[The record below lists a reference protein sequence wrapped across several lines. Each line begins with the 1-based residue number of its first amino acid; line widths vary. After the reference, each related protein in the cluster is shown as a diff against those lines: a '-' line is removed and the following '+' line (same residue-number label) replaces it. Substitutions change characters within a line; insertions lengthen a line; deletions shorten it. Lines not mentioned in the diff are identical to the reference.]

1 MTDSTFDEFACRL
14 PVRKHA
20 KAWHAFLAL
29 VCLASLLPFLAFPV
43 AQYVIPGTDTALNII
58 VIMTFVGANFHVAST
73 AWFYS
78 DRSMYAHFGAQP
90 LRYLILP
97 GLLIAG
103 SAAAFQFAS
112 PSTRGYLLVAFFCWQ
127 LWHYQKQNLGLLSFV
142 AAGTDGVPVSAWE
155 RRTLGLSAVAGI
167 AGFFS
172 LYYVGLPERSAEFQ
186 VLHRLG
192 AVLYALVPFAFC
204 VAVASSQAL
213 RQNALRLSCF
223 AFGALFFLP
232 TFLFGEWISA
242 TLSYAIAHGLQYL
255 VFMGFVSIGRPR
267 PVASVVILLG
277 LGALG
282 ALALN
287 AGIRAP
293 TWPDFAYGYA
303 LYGAFV
309 GAVMTHFVL
318 DAGLW
323 RLREPFQ
330 RQYMRKK
337 FYFVFDR

>member
-1 MTDSTFDEFACRL
+1 MTDSTFNELAGNL
-14 PVRKHA
+14 PARKHA

-29 VCLASLLPFLAFPV
+29 VSLASLLPFLAFPF
-43 AQYVIPGTDTALNII
+43 ARYVIAGTDAALNI
-58 VIMTFVGANFHVAST
+58 VVVMTFIGANFHVAAT

-78 DRSMYAHFGAQP
+78 DRSMYTHFRAHP

-97 GLLIAG
+97 CLLIAG
-103 SAAAFQFAS
+103 GAATFQFA
-112 PSTRGYLLVAFFCWQ
+112 PAGTRGYLLVAFFCWQ
-127 LWHYQKQNLGLLSFV
+127 LWHYQKQNLGLLSFI

-155 RRTLGLSAVAGI
+155 RRTLGLSALAGI

-172 LYYVGLPERSAEFQ
+172 LYYIGLPEHSAEFHAF
-186 VLHRLG
+186 HRFG
-192 AVLYALVPFAFC
+192 AVLYALVPFVFC
-204 VAVASSQAL
+204 VAVSTSRAL
-213 RQNALRLSCF
+213 RQNGLRLTCF
-223 AFGALFFLP
+223 AFGTLFFLP
-232 TFLFGEWISA
+232 TFLFSDWISA

-255 VFMGFVSIGRPR
+255 VFMGFVSIGRPK
-267 PVASVVILLG
+267 PVASLTILLG
-277 LGALG
+277 LGVLG
-282 ALALN
+282 GLALN
-287 AGIRAP
+287 AAIQAP
-293 TWPDFAYGYA
+293 SWSNFAYGYA
-303 LYGAFV
+303 LYGAFL